1 MLAKLAQTYKASKED
16 RENPRLGHE
25 LWSPTSKLIV
35 PLNVVQPM
43 TCLLAAD
50 CEIRIET
57 VSEHWETL

>member
-1 MLAKLAQTYKASKED
+1 MLAKLAQTYKASTEE
-16 RENPRLGHE
+16 RENPNLGHE

-43 TCLLAAD
+43 TWLLAVD
-50 CEIRIET
+50 YEIRIET